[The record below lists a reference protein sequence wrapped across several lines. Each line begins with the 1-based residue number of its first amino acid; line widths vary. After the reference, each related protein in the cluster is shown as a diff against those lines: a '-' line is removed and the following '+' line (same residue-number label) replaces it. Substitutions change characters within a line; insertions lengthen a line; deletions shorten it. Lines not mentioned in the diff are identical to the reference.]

1 MQPFRKE
8 RIVLLELGLGKWLTS
23 IEFKDGMDE
32 IKALNIIIFP
42 RIQPTSVG
50 GRPASDARG
59 P

>member
-42 RIQPTSVG
+42 RIHPTSVG